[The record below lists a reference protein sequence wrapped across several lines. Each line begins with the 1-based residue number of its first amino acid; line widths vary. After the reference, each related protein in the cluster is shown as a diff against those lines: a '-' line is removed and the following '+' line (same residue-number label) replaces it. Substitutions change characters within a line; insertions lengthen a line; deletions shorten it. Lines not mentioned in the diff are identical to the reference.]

1 MSNARVLNSPLSIFN
16 NGTVADRA
24 VTVSSTAANLIT
36 GTAFDAGTTH
46 IFWNVVDANI
56 RFTMDG
62 STPTATNGHQIA
74 AGSSGVWCVRMANQ
88 VKVIREG
95 STDASIFISEV
106 VYL

>member
-24 VTVSSTAANLIT
+24 VTAGSASGSLIVAALDSS
-36 GTAFDAGTTH
+36 TTH
-46 IFWNVVDANI
+46 IFWTLTDANV

-62 STPTATNGHQIA
+62 STPTASNGHQLA
-74 AGSSGVWCVRMANQ
+74 AGSSGLWCKRMAEQ

-95 STDASIFISEV
+95 TSDANFHISEV

>member
-16 NGTVADRA
+16 NGTVSDRA

-36 GTAFDAGTTH
+36 GTALNATTTH
-46 IFWNVVDANI
+46 ILWTCTDANV
-56 RFTMDG
+56 RFTIDG
-62 STPTATNGHQIA
+62 STPTATVGHQVA
-74 AGSSGVWCVRMANQ
+74 AGQSGIWCAKMATQ
-88 VKVIREG
+88 AKVIREG

>member
-16 NGTVADRA
+16 NGTIADRA
-24 VTVSSTAANLIT
+24 VTISSTSASLIT

-46 IFWNVVDANI
+46 IFWTLVDANV

-74 AGSSGVWCVRMANQ
+74 AGSSGVWCVSMSNQ
-88 VKVIREG
+88 IKVIREG
-95 STDASIFISEV
+95 TSDAVMSISEV

>member
-16 NGTVADRA
+16 NGTVQDRA
-24 VTVSSTAANLIT
+24 VTISSSAANLIT

-46 IFWNVVDANI
+46 IFWNVVDANV

-95 STDASIFISEV
+95 SSDATMHISEV
-106 VYL
+106 IYL

>member
-24 VTVSSTAANLIT
+24 VTVGSAAANLIV
-36 GTAFDAGTTH
+36 AALDAGTTH
-46 IFWNVVDANI
+46 IFWNCVDANV

-74 AGSSGVWCVRMANQ
+74 AGSSGVWCARMANQ

-95 STDASIFISEV
+95 SSDAIIHISEV